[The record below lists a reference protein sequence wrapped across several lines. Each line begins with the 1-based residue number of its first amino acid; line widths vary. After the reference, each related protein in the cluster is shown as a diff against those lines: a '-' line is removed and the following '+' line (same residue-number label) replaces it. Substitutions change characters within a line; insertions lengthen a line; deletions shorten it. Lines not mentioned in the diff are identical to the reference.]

1 MPPRKDWDTFLH
13 NAENKTELIRFL
25 VNYAKNHKGM
35 FKIPLQIT
43 ENEKTWLISNDNF
56 TELEDS
62 NHREADT
69 RLILEADKLD
79 APVIVHATDTDVLV
93 LMVHAFPTRVF
104 EQKWQMKIGHERFIN
119 IESICVNIGTEA
131 CAILP
136 AYHSITGCDT
146 TSFPFGI
153 GKLKPWKKMV
163 KLKCLNLL
171 NNFGSTLAS
180 IGFLSC
186 AKEFFR
192 TVMYGGNKGECHV
205 DTRIRMYERQK
216 VKSSLGIIPAE
227 NSTTQHLKRSCLQA
241 YIWHQCTQ
249 QMINYPPLTE
259 AWGWKEEETG
269 IVPIWYTYSQF
280 PPNNNQS
287 DTESSDDGAEVVG
300 GSQNSE
306 AESTDNSEYDF
317 DADSDGSE
325 DEF

>member
-1 MPPRKDWDTFLH
+1 
-13 NAENKTELIRFL
+13 
-25 VNYAKNHKGM
+25 
-35 FKIPLQIT
+35 
-43 ENEKTWLISNDNF
+43 
-56 TELEDS
+56 
-62 NHREADT
+62 
-69 RLILEADKLD
+69 
-79 APVIVHATDTDVLV
+79 
-93 LMVHAFPTRVF
+93 
-104 EQKWQMKIGHERFIN
+104 
-119 IESICVNIGTEA
+119 
-131 CAILP
+131 
-136 AYHSITGCDT
+136 
-146 TSFPFGI
+146 
-153 GKLKPWKKMV
+153 
-163 KLKCLNLL
+163 
-171 NNFGSTLAS
+171 
-180 IGFLSC
+180 
-186 AKEFFR
+186 
-192 TVMYGGNKGECHV
+192 
-205 DTRIRMYERQK
+205 MYERQK
-216 VKSSLGIIPAE
+216 VKSSLGIIPDE